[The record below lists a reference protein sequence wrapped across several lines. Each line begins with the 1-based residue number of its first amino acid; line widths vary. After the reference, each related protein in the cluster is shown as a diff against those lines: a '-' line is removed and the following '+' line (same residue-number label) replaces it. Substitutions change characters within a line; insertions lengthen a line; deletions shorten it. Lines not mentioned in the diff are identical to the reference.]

1 MVPYCRDEA
10 GARAGPWRAYSDSN
24 LSGRSTASHAT
35 SAKAAVTFPPEERKH
50 SEMTTPLD
58 RINSIL
64 CHSTGFGRILM
75 SQQLIDDAFPTDE
88 LADAWFKAR
97 GLRLTPVRLQGR
109 PGLASI
115 YCERQTLQ
123 HLKRKRKTVDRPRF
137 NTAKASE
144 AS

>member
-1 MVPYCRDEA
+1 MKTLRKT
-10 GARAGPWRAYSDSN
+10 DS
-24 LSGRSTASHAT
+24 
-35 SAKAAVTFPPEERKH
+35 
-50 SEMTTPLD
+50 LD

-97 GLRLTPVRLQGR
+97 GLRLAPVRLQGR

-115 YCERQTLQ
+115 YREGQTLQ
-123 HLKRKRKTVDRPRF
+123 HLKKKRKSGDTSLS